1 MSFLN
6 LSGLQYF
13 YNKYIKNI
21 SSQIKSLSQNITNLS
36 SQKANIS
43 DIANNLTTTASGK
56 MLDARMGKT
65 LNDYIGALSGLQ
77 TSAKNNL
84 VSAINAC
91 LSVANS
97 KVSVACNSSGG
108 TGTANYKNLR
118 ISTSGKDGNG
128 VLTHMNNYLIFHM
141 AVDFGQPTAR
151 YFSSFGF
158 KPDGQG
164 YQYIAISQKDLS
176 ILATNSAGTVAMT
189 APDRTDYIKQ
199 VFIGIPIIDS
209 FES

>member
-21 SSQIKSLSQNITNLS
+21 PSQINNLTQS
-36 SQKANIS
+36 KANVS
-43 DIANNLTTTASGK
+43 DIANNLTTTVAGK
-56 MLDARMGKT
+56 MLDARMGKN
-65 LNDYIGALSGLQ
+65 LNDYIGSLSGLQ
-77 TSAKNNL
+77 TSTKNNL
-84 VSAINAC
+84 VSAINSC

-97 KVSVACNSSGG
+97 KASVACSNSGG
-108 TGTANYKNLR
+108 TGTVNYKNLR

-141 AVDFGQPTAR
+141 AVDFGQPTSR